1 MKQKIWIT
9 NIMYP
14 TVYTDD
20 SKTMIDFT
28 RNKDN
33 VTVPN
38 HSKVF
43 TDKDKMEAYVENYE
57 NTVGIVSVCEDEI
70 EVAEEDISNNESLN
84 TANEKLNIISENL
97 LSLFSGTPPI
107 TSVKKVFNSN
117 TVWVAIITEFTRK
130 NKDMKFEFSH
140 NNIIGLY
147 KNSDDAKRVA
157 DTVSDEIKEKACG
170 FKDCLRYIEAN
181 VIPVMMPLLPKDE
194 VNEPDN
200 SYLMPY
206 YKDHLF
212 AVVELTEYKTQ
223 TNSSVNAIF
232 VSEKNAMKYADE
244 LLKRL
249 NAQKHRTV
257 VKSYRVNVQPIP
269 KEDIEQPGGNLPVPD
284 GWCLPPKK
292 EDLQP

>member
-107 TSVKKVFNSN
+107 TSVKKS
-117 TVWVAIITEFTRK
+117 I
-130 NKDMKFEFSH
+130 
-140 NNIIGLY
+140 
-147 KNSDDAKRVA
+147 
-157 DTVSDEIKEKACG
+157 
-170 FKDCLRYIEAN
+170 
-181 VIPVMMPLLPKDE
+181 
-194 VNEPDN
+194 
-200 SYLMPY
+200 
-206 YKDHLF
+206 
-212 AVVELTEYKTQ
+212 
-223 TNSSVNAIF
+223 
-232 VSEKNAMKYADE
+232 
-244 LLKRL
+244 
-249 NAQKHRTV
+249 
-257 VKSYRVNVQPIP
+257 
-269 KEDIEQPGGNLPVPD
+269 
-284 GWCLPPKK
+284 
-292 EDLQP
+292 

>member
-70 EVAEEDISNNESLN
+70 DVAEEDISNNESLN

-130 NKDMKFEFSH
+130 NKDMKFEFSY

-157 DTVSDEIKEKACG
+157 DTVSNEIKEKAWG
-170 FKDCLRYIEAN
+170 FKDGLRYIEAN

-212 AVVELTEYKTQ
+212 AVIELSEQ
-223 TNSSVNAIF
+223 TNGSVTAIF
-232 VSEKNAMKYADE
+232 VSEENARKYADE
-244 LLKRL
+244 LLDRL
-249 NAQKHRTV
+249 NEEKHRTV
-257 VKSYRVNVQPIP
+257 VKSYRVLVQPIP
-269 KEDIEQPGGNLPVPD
+269 KEDIEKPGGNTPNPAS
-284 GWCLPPKK
+284 WCLPPK
-292 EDLQP
+292 E

>member
-1 MKQKIWIT
+1 MRQKIWIT

-20 SKTMIDFT
+20 DKTMIDFT

-157 DTVSDEIKEKACG
+157 DTVSDEIKEKAWG
-170 FKDCLRYIEAN
+170 FKDGLRYIEAN

-269 KEDIEQPGGNLPVPD
+269 KEDIEQPGGNLPVLD